1 MGYRYKV
8 MESVLE
14 SITKDHSVENIFDQ
28 VDRLTSDE
36 KRKLSQIMQTTE
48 DAIYASQNYG
58 K

>member
-1 MGYRYKV
+1 MHRYKV

-14 SITKDHSVENIFDQ
+14 NITKDYSIENIFDQ

-36 KRKLSQIMQTTE
+36 KRKLSQIMQITD
-48 DAIYASQNYG
+48 DAIHSSQNYG